1 MIFYNKGME
10 KTLLKE
16 IISDQRRKALP
27 LDFIERELESSIK
40 ESRSECVTIIS
51 GVRRCGKSAFLGAIR
66 AKQKESDYF
75 LNFDDERL
83 IDFSVN
89 DFQPLFEVF
98 LELFGEQRIFYF
110 DEIQNV
116 SGWERFVRRLHD
128 DGNKVFI
135 TGSNASML
143 SRELGTRLTGR
154 YVEKR
159 LFPFSFSEFLRFD
172 KTNYNKALQFST
184 TEKIKIK
191 KTFNRF
197 LRLGGFPL
205 YVKMQDGDY
214 LKSLYESI
222 IYRDI
227 IVRYNIP
234 NEKPLKE
241 LTHFCASNIGK
252 EISFN
257 SLKEVIGISS
267 STSIKEYFGYLENS
281 FLVFLLPRFDY
292 SLKRQ
297 TYLGKKIYF
306 IDSALA
312 DNVGFRFSEDLGRML
327 ENAVFLQLKR
337 ENKEIYFH
345 RKEKECDFLIKNGNK
360 ITEAMQVSKSLKNEK
375 TKQREISGLIEAM
388 NEYELKNGTIITEDE
403 EGDEKIDKFHIT
415 IKPIYKWLL
424 ER

>member
-51 GVRRCGKSAFLGAIR
+51 GVRRCGKSTFLGAIR

>member
-1 MIFYNKGME
+1 ME

-51 GVRRCGKSAFLGAIR
+51 GVRRCGKSTFLGAIR